1 MSNPVTVTVS
11 ESNAVAGASVTV
23 TVTNAAV
30 ASGAGKTIVSSGGIA
45 DLTSVQQGEVG
56 QGTIVVTTDG
66 YRYVYSGAGS
76 KTDPASYVI
85 LADIT
90 PDWSALSGKPSTFAP
105 SSHAAAHGSGGADAI
120 AVAIGQVTGLQT
132 ALDGKQ
138 VSGSYAAASHSH
150 AVADVTGL
158 QNALDGKQASG
169 SYAAAAHV
177 HDISDVTALQ
187 SALDSRVSAAVPW
200 TSNHSSANGSQYN
213 VGDLVYSGGNIYRAI
228 ATNDSIPVTSTSY
241 WALVGPGYRL
251 SIDGAD
257 IANLPLELPATATDG
272 DVLTYASGQWVAAAP
287 SGGGASLPNGTAS
300 GEVLTWNGSAWSAA
314 AVPQELPS
322 GSLTTGYV
330 LTWDGSAWSAAAV
343 PQELPSGSFTTGDVL
358 TWDGAA
364 WNAAAPS
371 SGGSLPNGTTSGEVL
386 TWNGSA
392 WSAAAPSASLPAGSS
407 NGDVLTWNAM
417 AMAWQAGAV
426 PTELPG
432 GMSDG
437 DVLTWSASLSTW
449 QSTPIPSQLPTN
461 ASSGDVLYWNGSS
474 WAAVMPSTPG
484 LPSASTGQFLT
495 YNGMNWVAGDPLPTT
510 GNDGDVLTYNNSL
523 TPKWQA
529 AAFTIADH
537 NPSATYQQGS
547 LVAYGDQL
555 WRGLAGGM
563 GNTPAEGSSYWE
575 SLTVPPLPSAM
586 ASGDVLTWNGSQW
599 TAAQP
604 AGGGSTG
611 DYIRLTTD
619 ETLASTLTATSLSLQ
634 VAAGQSYVVEGLLYL
649 STAATM
655 GGIDFAL
662 QLLATTSDG
671 SVWLD
676 YDNVQHAQN
685 GTRTLSFSSDQ
696 NVYPV
701 VQNFDPNNMGSQWA
715 IRFRAMVEVSAMI
728 SSSNIRVMLNENATM
743 STVSLLTG
751 SWMAARLVSP

>member
-11 ESNAVAGASVTV
+11 ESNALAGASVTV

-45 DLTSVQQGEVG
+45 DLTSIQQGEVG

-85 LADIT
+85 LADVT
-90 PDWSALSGKPSTFAP
+90 PDWSAVSGKPSTFAP
-105 SSHAAAHGSGGADAI
+105 SAHAAAHGSAGADAI
-120 AVAIGQVTGLQT
+120 TVAVSQVTGLQT
-132 ALDGKQ
+132 ALDG
-138 VSGSYAAASHSH
+138 
-150 AVADVTGL
+150 
-158 QNALDGKQASG
+158 
-169 SYAAAAHV
+169 
-177 HDISDVTALQ
+177 
-187 SALDSRVSAAVPW
+187 RVSAALPW
-200 TSNHSSANGSQYN
+200 TANHTSANGSQYN

-228 ATNDSIPVTSTSY
+228 ATNDSIPVTSTAY

-251 SIDGAD
+251 SVDGAD

-272 DVLTYASGQWVAAAP
+272 DVLTYASGQWGAAAP
-287 SGGGASLPNGTAS
+287 SGGGS
-300 GEVLTWNGSAWSAA
+300 
-314 AVPQELPS
+314 
-322 GSLTTGYV
+322 
-330 LTWDGSAWSAAAV
+330 
-343 PQELPSGSFTTGDVL
+343 
-358 TWDGAA
+358 
-364 WNAAAPS
+364 
-371 SGGSLPNGTTSGEVL
+371 SLPNGTTSGE
-386 TWNGSA
+386 
-392 WSAAAPSASLPAGSS
+392 
-407 NGDVLTWNAM
+407 VLTWNAM

-426 PTELPG
+426 PTELPVG
-432 GMSDG
+432 ISDG

-461 ASSGDVLYWNGSS
+461 ANSGDVLYWNGSS
-474 WAAVMPSTPG
+474 WAAVMPSTPS

-495 YNGMNWVAGDPLPTT
+495 FDGMNWVAGDPLPTT
-510 GNDGDVLTYNNSL
+510 GNDGDVLTYNSSL

-529 AAFTIADH
+529 TAFTIADH

-547 LVAYGDQL
+547 LVAYGGQL
-555 WRGLAGGM
+555 WRGSAGGM
-563 GNTPAEGSSYWE
+563 GNTPAEGSFYWE

-599 TAAQP
+599 AAAQP

-611 DYIRLTTD
+611 DYIRLITD

-634 VAAGQSYVVEGLLYL
+634 LAAGQSYVVEGLLYL
-649 STAATM
+649 STGATT

-662 QLLATTSDG
+662 QLLATTFDG

-676 YDNVQHAQN
+676 YDYVQNAQN
-685 GTRTLSFSSDQ
+685 GTRTTAFTSDQ

-715 IRFRAMVEVSAMI
+715 IRFRGLVEVSSMA
-728 SSSNIRVMLNENATM
+728 SSSNVRVMLNENATM